1 MTMNVLAILAA
12 IAVVVGLSGALY
24 AWFAV
29 VLHHF
34 HGVTAK
40 DVLTRWDAELAE
52 LSEHDREH
60 LRTHPPVWVL
70 EANVALPSAR
80 PRRFH
85 VSSTGRV

>member
-1 MTMNVLAILAA
+1 MTIYVLAILAA

-40 DVLTRWDAELAE
+40 DVLTRWDAHLDEM
-52 LSEHDREH
+52 SEHDREH
-60 LRTHPPVWVL
+60 MRTHPPVWVL
-70 EANVALPSAR
+70 EAIVALPSSR
-80 PRRFH
+80 PAALRI
-85 VSSTGRV
+85 S

>member
-1 MTMNVLAILAA
+1 
-12 IAVVVGLSGALY
+12 
-24 AWFAV
+24 
-29 VLHHF
+29 
-34 HGVTAK
+34 
-40 DVLTRWDAELAE
+40 LTRWDAQLAE

-85 VSSTGRV
+85 VSYTGRV